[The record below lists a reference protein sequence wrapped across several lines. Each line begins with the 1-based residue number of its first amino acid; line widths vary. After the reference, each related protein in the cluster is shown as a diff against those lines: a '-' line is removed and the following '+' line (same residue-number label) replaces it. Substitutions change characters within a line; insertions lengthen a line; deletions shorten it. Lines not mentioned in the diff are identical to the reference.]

1 MKPTRTIQIGKDG
14 VLYDEGDG
22 VLTSAAPLQ
31 PRSNSKNILF
41 DHGKEVRDLT
51 LAKIQHSWR
60 AIENAIDVMPANSLV
75 YVLKEVEPL
84 AKLASSMNPIEK
96 SILLVAVKAELT
108 RTVAPNWLDVVTY
121 IITELIKN
129 PDNSDE
135 YVRWII
141 NYYHSVQVR
150 FQFGN
155 KVERVIV
162 IGDDSIA
169 QE

>member
-51 LAKIQHSWR
+51 LVKIQQIWR
-60 AIENAIDVMPANSLV
+60 AVEDALDVMPANALV
-75 YVLKEVEPL
+75 LVLKELEPL
-84 AKLASSMNPIEK
+84 AKLASSMRPIEK

-108 RTVAPNWLDVVTY
+108 GTIPARWLEVVTY
-121 IITELIKN
+121 LITELFKN

-141 NYYHSVQVR
+141 DYYHDTQVR

-155 KVERVIV
+155 KVEREIV
-162 IGDDSIA
+162 DDSIA
-169 QE
+169 PE